1 MATLLAGEVRDR
13 TPAARRFSL
22 IYGAVLLL
30 ALHWALVVYINSSL
44 LEQFVSSEALGALY
58 TVGSALTLI
67 VFLFIAQVLR
77 RFGNYRLTL
86 ALATLECTAL
96 IGLAFA
102 ESLRVAVP
110 LFLAHQALV
119 PLILFNLDVFAE
131 RAVGEAEQITGGT
144 RGAVLLCMGLAGAF
158 APLAAGLLVTDSE
171 PRFRFVYLA
180 SAALVCAFMLFVWRN
195 FRFFADAP
203 YTDIRFF
210 DLLRCFWAHPN
221 LRFIFLAHLLLQ
233 IFFIWMVVYLPL
245 YLATVIG
252 FSWSQIGSILFVALL
267 GYVLCEYPAGKLA
280 DRIGEVEL
288 MVSGF
293 LILAASV
300 SLLAFLG
307 GESALPWMA
316 ALFATRI
323 GASLVEVASE
333 SYFFKQTGAASVATV
348 SFFRASRPLAAIAG
362 TLLGSLALLYLPFGY
377 AFLVLAVLMVPGIS
391 LALSIED
398 TR

>member
-1 MATLLAGEVRDR
+1 M
-13 TPAARRFSL
+13 S
-22 IYGAVLLL
+22 AVLLL
-30 ALHWALVVYINSSL
+30 ALHWAIVVYVNSSL

-58 TVGSALTLI
+58 TVGSSLTLI
-67 VFLFIAQVLR
+67 AFLFIAQVLR

-86 ALATLECTAL
+86 ALAGIECLAL
-96 IGLAFA
+96 VGLAFA

-110 LFLAHQALV
+110 LFLLHQALV

-131 RAVGEAEQITGGT
+131 RAVGDHEHVTGGT

-158 APLAAGLLVTDSE
+158 APLAAGFLVAE
-171 PRFRFVYLA
+171 GEQRFRFVYLA
-180 SAALVCAFMLFVWRN
+180 SAGLVFAFILFVWRN
-195 FRFFADAP
+195 FRLFTDAP
-203 YTDIRFF
+203 YNNIRFF
-210 DLLRCFWAHPN
+210 DLLRCFWAHLG
-221 LRFIFLAHLLLQ
+221 LRFVFLAHLLLQ

-245 YLATVIG
+245 YLASVIG

-288 MVSGF
+288 MTSGF
-293 LILAASV
+293 LILAAAI

-307 GESALPWMA
+307 GESVVPWMLT
-316 ALFATRI
+316 LFATRV
-323 GASLVEVASE
+323 GASLVEVATE
-333 SYFFKQTGAASVATV
+333 SYFFKQTGPASIATV

-377 AFLVLAVLMVPGIS
+377 AFLVLAVCMVPGIA
-391 LALSIED
+391 LALSITD